1 MITLVVLLTCAE
13 HVEEGRRRRGVWF
26 RRLLWL
32 GVASIGLSRLLISSH
47 FLHQVLCGLLFGLA
61 IHRATSRP
69 LLSLLA
75 PSPGPR
81 QGWRLL
87 LAPAMAGLALALF
100 RLWTWL
106 GMDPGFS
113 IPLARRYCAQ
123 SQWVKLSTTPLFSL
137 MRATGS
143 VVGVAVIT
151 KLQPHSLSGTVRSVA
166 GVATSFILIGCL
178 ELVPMATDIT
188 VFYVQALCMC
198 ALVPVIV
205 GGVSHFMSH
214 R

>member
-113 IPLARRYCAQ
+113 IPLARR
-123 SQWVKLSTTPLFSL
+123 
-137 MRATGS
+137 S
-143 VVGVAVIT
+143 VVNSVRDFQFSWDSTAGIVPRA
-151 KLQPHSLSGTVRSVA
+151 SGSSSA
-166 GVATSFILIGCL
+166 PLPFS
-178 ELVPMATDIT
+178 P
-188 VFYVQALCMC
+188 
-198 ALVPVIV
+198 
-205 GGVSHFMSH
+205 S
-214 R
+214 